1 METPDQIPF
10 NELFRTGG
18 AREAV
23 AEIRQALNFA
33 DLNAVDAL
41 YDEAI
46 SLAREGHL
54 GKARDRLRMLLT
66 LNPADGG
73 AHLVLA
79 KVFAAQRK
87 WTEAIAEL
95 DAAAAC
101 GQRLP
106 PGLKEALVE
115 SRDLAAQPRAPRVV
129 RTDGEVKALREEA
142 RRLRTDQQRYERV
155 NRELESKAQV
165 WTIATG
171 VVTGVAALALLMV
184 GLSWPGQG
192 DYGVEQLASAEA
204 EASAELD
211 EPIAEA
217 DLEEE
222 TLAAAPPAVER
233 AERAISSR
241 PAPPVS
247 EPTQARIEREP
258 VTAYTVRS
266 GDTLWKIAGRVYD
279 DKTRWKE
286 IRDANQDVLKGS
298 DALRVGMVLTIP
310 QDQS

>member
-23 AEIRQALNFA
+23 AEIRQALSFA
-33 DLNAVDAL
+33 ELDAEDAL

-46 SLAREGHL
+46 ALAREGHL

-73 AHLVLA
+73 AHLALS

-87 WTEAIAEL
+87 WGEAIAEL

-106 PGLKEALVE
+106 PGLKDALVA
-115 SRDLAAQPRAPRVV
+115 SRDEEARPRSPRVV

-142 RRLRTDQQRYERV
+142 RRLRTAQQRYERV
-155 NRELESKAQV
+155 NRELEHRAQV

-171 VVTGVAALALLMV
+171 VVTAVATLALLMV
-184 GLSWPGQG
+184 GLSWPGTSQPG
-192 DYGVEQLASAEA
+192 EEDFGVEQLAEAAQAGVEEPAGAAEHTPA
-204 EASAELD
+204 E
-211 EPIAEA
+211 EA
-217 DLEEE
+217 PAVA
-222 TLAAAPPAVER
+222 TYSAPPE
-233 AERAISSR
+233 E
-241 PAPPVS
+241 PEPVDS
-247 EPTQARIEREP
+247 EP
-258 VTAYTVRS
+258 VTAYTVNS
-266 GDTLWKIAGRVYD
+266 GDTLWKIAGRVYK

-298 DALRVGMVLTIP
+298 EALRVGMVLSIP
-310 QDQS
+310 QNQS

>member
-1 METPDQIPF
+1 MEAPDQIPF

-23 AEIRQALNFA
+23 AEIRQALSFA
-33 DLNAVDAL
+33 ELDAEDAL

-46 SLAREGHL
+46 ALAREGHL

-73 AHLVLA
+73 AHLALS

-87 WTEAIAEL
+87 WSEAIAEL

-106 PGLKEALVE
+106 PGLKDALVA
-115 SRDLAAQPRAPRVV
+115 SRDEEARPRSPRVV

-155 NRELESKAQV
+155 NRELEHRAQV

-171 VVTGVAALALLMV
+171 VVTAVAVLALLMV
-184 GLSWPGQG
+184 GLSWPDASQSGEG
-192 DYGVEQLASAEA
+192 DFGVEQLAEA
-204 EASAELD
+204 TPASAE
-211 EPIAEA
+211 EPAAEHTPA
-217 DLEEE
+217 EE
-222 TLAAAPPAVER
+222 PPSVAVS
-233 AERAISSR
+233 AH
-241 PAPPVS
+241 PAPPDS
-247 EPTQARIEREP
+247 EPERARIDRDP

-266 GDTLWKIAGRVYD
+266 GDTLWKIAGWVYK

-286 IRDANQDVLKGS
+286 IRDANQDVLKGGE
-298 DALRVGMVLTIP
+298 ALRVGMVLSIP
-310 QDQS
+310 QSQT